1 MIPHAYVT
9 TEKKRGALDKLWRL
23 YDRRRLTEQTDPMK
37 RDHGSKEVRQAI
49 ERFVNCDGDIPN
61 A

>member
-1 MIPHAYVT
+1 MIPYAYVT

-23 YDRRRLTEQTDPMK
+23 YDQRRFKEHTDPMK

-49 ERFVNCDGDIPN
+49 ERYVTHDGDIPQ
-61 A
+61 